1 MRYIHPKAEVVGDV
15 SMGEN
20 SSVWAFAVIR
30 GDEGKIRIGKN
41 VSVQEHCVI
50 HGERVE
56 IGDNVTLGHSSV
68 VHGAKIGSNS
78 LVGIGSIIL
87 DEAKVGDW
95 VIIGAGAVVTPGMK
109 IKSNSLVLGTP
120 AKIVRELKDEDRKLI
135 TSSYKKYTERVRR
148 LSDSSRKA

>member
-1 MRYIHPKAEVVGDV
+1 MKYIHPKAEVVGDI

-30 GDEGKIRIGKN
+30 GDEGRISIGRN
-41 VSVQEHCVI
+41 TNIQEHCVL
-50 HGERVE
+50 HGEGVE

-68 VHGAKIGSNS
+68 VHGAKIGSNA

-87 DEAKVGDW
+87 DEAEIGDW
-95 VIIGAGAVVTPGMK
+95 VIVGAGAVVTPGMK
-109 IKSNSLVLGTP
+109 IKPNTLVLGTP
-120 AKIVRELKDEDRKLI
+120 AKVVRELKDEDRELI

-148 LSDSSRKA
+148 LSGSSRKA